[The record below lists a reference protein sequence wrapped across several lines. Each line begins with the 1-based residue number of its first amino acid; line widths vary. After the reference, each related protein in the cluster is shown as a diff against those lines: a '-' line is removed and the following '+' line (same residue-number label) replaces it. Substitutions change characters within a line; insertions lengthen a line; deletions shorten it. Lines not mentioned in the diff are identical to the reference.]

1 MRIKLSNR
9 LQAVAR
15 HIPAGCTV
23 ADIGTDH
30 GYLAVFLAINDI
42 APKIIAAD
50 RNKGPLS
57 SAEQLIGL
65 LSLENQIST
74 RLGDGLSV
82 LQENEA
88 EVICI
93 AGMGGMTICDIL
105 SADLVKARGA
115 RRLVLQPQRNVA
127 VVRHFLAKNGFCLVA
142 EDLAEDDGFY
152 YEILVAEP
160 GDMQLTEM
168 EAEFGPLLLR
178 QGHPLLHDFLSL
190 RERDLT
196 RLLQA
201 MQGNAGAEA
210 AKRRAQL
217 EDEITRINTV
227 MAELDGGD
235 KR

>member
-65 LSLENQIST
+65 LSLESQIST

-82 LQENEA
+82 LQDGEA

-105 SADLVKARGA
+105 SADMAKARAA

-127 VVRHFLAKNGFCLVA
+127 AVRHFLAENGFCLVA

-160 GDMQLTEM
+160 GEMQLTEL
-168 EAEFGPLLLR
+168 ETEFGPLLLK
-178 QGHPLLHDFLSL
+178 QGHPLFKDFLSL

-201 MQGNAGAEA
+201 MQGNAGAES

-217 EDEITRINTV
+217 EDEISRINVV
-227 MAELDGGD
+227 MAELAGGD
-235 KR
+235 ER